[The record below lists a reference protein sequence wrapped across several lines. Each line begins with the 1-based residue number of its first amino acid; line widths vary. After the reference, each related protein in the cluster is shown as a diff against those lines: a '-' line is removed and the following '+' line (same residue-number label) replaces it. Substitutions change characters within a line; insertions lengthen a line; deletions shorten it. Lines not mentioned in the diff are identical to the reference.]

1 MKPKKILCGVDFSE
15 ASVHAFE
22 TSVDLAHAF
31 NAELHVIH
39 AIEAD
44 SPAPDL
50 ALEGKA
56 TRAMDALVTQAVEKF
71 QDLRVTSDVTTGSAF
86 VEILNAAGQRH
97 SDLIMLGDKGVT
109 MLGERLVG
117 STSEH
122 VVKEAPCSVLI
133 VRE

>member
-39 AIEAD
+39 AIEAE
-44 SPAPDL
+44 PAPDL

-86 VEILNAAGQRH
+86 VEILHAAGQRH

>member
-39 AIEAD
+39 AIEAE
-44 SPAPDL
+44 PAPDL